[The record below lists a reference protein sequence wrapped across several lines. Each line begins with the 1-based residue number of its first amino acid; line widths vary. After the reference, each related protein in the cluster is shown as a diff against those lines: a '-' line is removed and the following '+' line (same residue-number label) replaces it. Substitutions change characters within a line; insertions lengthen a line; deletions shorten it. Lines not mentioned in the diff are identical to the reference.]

1 LCLMQKKMRTIEING
16 NNFSNL
22 SEFYNEVERKM
33 TNGLNWKIGRY
44 LDAFNDVLNG
54 GFGIHE
60 YDEDYKMI
68 WLNSEKSKSEL
79 EEYSAIIEMIME
91 NENAK
96 LELK

>member
-1 LCLMQKKMRTIEING
+1 MQGKTRTIEING
-16 NNFSNL
+16 NIFSNL
-22 SEFYNEVERKM
+22 SEFYNGVERKM
-33 TNGLNWKIGRY
+33 TNDLNWKIRRN

-60 YDEDYKMI
+60 CDEDYKMI

-91 NENAK
+91 KENAK